1 MNIKRDNFSEI
12 THLHYHNLC
21 TPDASIHSA
30 RCRWS
35 HLWFWE
41 SESSSMQIFLK
52 KNEKQFIT
60 SNHLW
65 CLERNWTDKTKENIT
80 WIPCKLVIPSRF
92 ISWKIQIWLEWII
105 IIYKLGFSFLFWKFT
120 NFSWKFHIRKLK
132 LFKMDI
138 LKPPWW
144 VNCSQTWHI
153 QLFFDCLCVTLAGR
167 LIAIHRDDR

>member
-92 ISWKIQIWLEWII
+92 ISWKTHFLMLAGSGYYQIWLGQFFMKFNLICTKGTYMYM
-105 IIYKLGFSFLFWKFT
+105 YKNLFHK
-120 NFSWKFHIRKLK
+120 
-132 LFKMDI
+132 
-138 LKPPWW
+138 
-144 VNCSQTWHI
+144 
-153 QLFFDCLCVTLAGR
+153 
-167 LIAIHRDDR
+167 